1 MKKTVKWLAR
11 LSVVVMATTAVLA
24 IGSAARADS
33 EDGLVSCNTGEIC
46 FSRDAND
53 NFVKHFY

>member
-33 EDGLVSCNTGEIC
+33 EDGRFPATRAKFAFPGMLMTTL
-46 FSRDAND
+46 
-53 NFVKHFY
+53 